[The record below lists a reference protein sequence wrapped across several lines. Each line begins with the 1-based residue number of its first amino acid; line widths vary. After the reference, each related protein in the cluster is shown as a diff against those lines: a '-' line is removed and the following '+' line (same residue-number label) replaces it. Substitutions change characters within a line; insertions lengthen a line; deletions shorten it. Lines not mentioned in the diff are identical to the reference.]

1 LNGEDKK
8 MNLYGG
14 IEAGGTKFVCM
25 VGGGPDEIL
34 AEIRFPT
41 NSPDETIGKAIQFFK
56 EQTIETPIK
65 GIGIGSFGPV
75 DLDTASPSY
84 GYITSTP
91 KPGWA
96 QTDFVGRIQN
106 ALNIPVSFDTDV
118 NAAALGEFKWG
129 NAGAYEPFLYFTIGT
144 GIGGGGFINGGPLH
158 GLVHPEMGHIML
170 PHNPDADPFPGS
182 CPYHGDCFEGL
193 ASGGAIEKRWG
204 IRAENLPDDH
214 PAWELEANYLAL
226 AMMNIICT
234 LSPRKIVLG
243 GGVMHKEILLTLVH
257 RKVGEMLNG
266 YVQSP
271 AILREIDT
279 FIVRPSLGNR
289 SGVLGAIAL
298 AQRF

>member
-1 LNGEDKK
+1 

-25 VGGGPDEIL
+25 VGSGPEEIQ

-41 NSPDETIGKAIQFFK
+41 TSPDETIGKAIDFFK
-56 EQTIETPIK
+56 EQTRETPIN
-65 GIGIGSFGPV
+65 GIGIGSFGPL
-75 DLDTASPSY
+75 DLDKASPTF
-84 GYITSTP
+84 GFITSTP

-106 ALNIPVSFDTDV
+106 ALNVPVTFDTDV

-129 NAGAYEPFLYFTIGT
+129 KAGAYEPFLYFTIGT

-170 PHNPDADPFPGS
+170 PHNREADPFPGS

-204 IRAENLPDDH
+204 IRAENLPEDH

-243 GGVMHKEILLTLVH
+243 GGVMHKENLLTRV
-257 RKVGEMLNG
+257 RKKVGELLNG

-271 AILREIDT
+271 AIMREINT
-279 FIVRPSLGNR
+279 FIVQPSLGNR